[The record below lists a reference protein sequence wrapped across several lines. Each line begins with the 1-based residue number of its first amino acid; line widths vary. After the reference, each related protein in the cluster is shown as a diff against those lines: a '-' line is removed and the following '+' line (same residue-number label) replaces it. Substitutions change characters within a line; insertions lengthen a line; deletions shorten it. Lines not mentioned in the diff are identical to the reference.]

1 MSSQPQ
7 RSVTIAGGGIAALEA
22 TLALRD
28 LAGDVSIELLTP
40 TAEAEYRPLAVL
52 EPFALGEMP
61 TLSVAKFAEEQ
72 RALLHRDTLVSVDAA
87 AGMLTTGRGERR
99 RFDLLLV
106 AAGARP
112 VDAVP
117 GALTFRGHRDQR
129 ELGLLFE
136 EFAAN
141 HLRRLVFTI
150 SDRHGWTLPAYELAL
165 MSQVSLAAR
174 DVHDVELAIVTPESE
189 PLEVFG
195 SEASAATAEL
205 LDRVG
210 IELRT
215 GAKPERW
222 ELGALKIEGGED
234 EPADRAVALPR
245 LLGPRLEGLPADP
258 DGFIL
263 VDAHCQVQEADN
275 VWAAGDVTAHDV
287 KQGGLATQ
295 QADVAA
301 EAIAA
306 RLGADVR
313 PEPYRP
319 VLRGL
324 LMTGVTA
331 SYLESGQGHHA
342 GAKAAL
348 WSPQSKV
355 VGRYLLPYLGG
366 RTPEDGLLVEHA
378 ERGGVPVEV
387 DLTAPRHG

>member
-1 MSSQPQ
+1 MP
-7 RSVTIAGGGIAALEA
+7 ALS
-22 TLALRD
+22 LA
-28 LAGDVSIELLTP
+28 E
-40 TAEAEYRPLAVL
+40 
-52 EPFALGEMP
+52 FAD
-61 TLSVAKFAEEQ
+61 EQ
-72 RALLHRDTLVSVDAA
+72 RVLLHRDTLVSVDAP
-87 AGMLTTGRGERR
+87 AGMLSTGSGERR

-106 AAGARP
+106 AAGAFP
-112 VDAVP
+112 VEGVP
-117 GALTFRGHRDQR
+117 GAFTFRGHRDQR

-136 EFAAN
+136 EFAAS

-150 SDRHGWTLPAYELAL
+150 PGRSAWTLPAYELAL
-165 MSQVSLAAR
+165 MSHVSLAAR
-174 DVHDVELAIVTPESE
+174 EVRDVELAIVTPERA
-189 PLEVFG
+189 PLEIFG
-195 SEASAATAEL
+195 PEASAATADL

-215 GAKPERW
+215 AAVPQRW
-222 ELGALKIEGGED
+222 ERGALKVEGGED

-245 LLGPRLEGLPADP
+245 LLGPRFQGLPCDP

-263 VDAHCQVQEADN
+263 VDPHCQVHETDN
-275 VWAAGDVTAHDV
+275 VWAAGDATAHEI

-301 EAIAA
+301 QAIAA
-306 RLGADVR
+306 RLGSDVR

-324 LMTGVTA
+324 LMTGITA
-331 SYLESGQGHHA
+331 SYLESGEADTA
-342 GAKAAL
+342 GARAAL
-348 WSPQSKV
+348 WSPQSKI

-366 RTPEDGLLVEHA
+366 RAPEDGLLVEHA